1 MQTLFTPAVQ
11 TADMG
16 ALKPNPAGNSV
27 SAETPESFARVFE
40 ASQKE
45 ATPKPEA
52 AVTNLEAHAI
62 PPAAQPPSNAE
73 APTAPLFIQASI
85 QSLLL
90 NLPEPENGEQSETA
104 LPVEPVQAPQIT
116 DLLLKG
122 LSKAPEASV
131 PTESVPTEEVQVSSQ
146 DTIQAPASSST
157 DTTEN
162 NETSAPKQSPPTT
175 AQPQSLVAP
184 SPAVEKAPLPATAAI
199 PPTAPVPQSEQT
211 KEVEQLGKAD
221 TPRQIQTVSQ
231 AVAPAP
237 ATEQKSSIS
246 EVAAKAEPELEQKL
260 GTASEKEWETE
271 QDTDSEARTFGSSP
285 TAARQQASSDLP
297 VLTQTAQMAQLPT
310 VPAQVNQTNP
320 PALQSVLVTRQ
331 DPLEPKNSL
340 SVQGSDPLQA
350 IAGHAVTAPSDELTP
365 SLHGVQS
372 PIHLSSESPS
382 IPKELAV
389 PSETPPRPAT
399 EPENL
404 RFAPLGE
411 RIRLLRQA
419 GQNQMRLNLQ
429 PAELGRVSLQ
439 IVQKEQELHLHI
451 FTDTVMAKELLE
463 SQIGQL
469 KQSLMQQGLHLQ
481 QCQIEVNPEH
491 NEHSGQGFSQER
503 PPQQSAQTR
512 SQNLPLDWDEAEFE
526 LDLSA
531 LPLPQP
537 DANHVNYLA

>member
-16 ALKPNPAGNSV
+16 SLKPNPPGNSV
-27 SAETPESFARVFE
+27 SAEPPESFARVFE
-40 ASQKE
+40 ASKKE
-45 ATPKPEA
+45 ATPTPEAPKPESA
-52 AVTNLEAHAI
+52 ETSLDAPVI
-62 PPAAQPPSNAE
+62 PQPEQTPSSAE
-73 APTAPLFIQASI
+73 APPAPLFIQASI

-90 NLPEPENGEQSETA
+90 NLPEPENLTQSETA

-116 DLLLKG
+116 AFLLKG
-122 LSKAPEASV
+122 LNKAPET
-131 PTESVPTEEVQVSSQ
+131 PLPTEEVQASAPGTTQGPSASTTDATENRGSPVPEQS
-146 DTIQAPASSST
+146 APAPEQT
-157 DTTEN
+157 VQTQ
-162 NETSAPKQSPPTT
+162 A
-175 AQPQSLVAP
+175 LVAP
-184 SPAVEKAPLPATAAI
+184 SPAAEVAPLPVTAEI
-199 PPTAPVPQSEQT
+199 PPTAPIPSTEQT
-211 KEVEQLGKAD
+211 EAVEQL
-221 TPRQIQTVSQ
+221 RQTDAATQPQTVSQ
-231 AVAPAP
+231 AV
-237 ATEQKSSIS
+237 
-246 EVAAKAEPELEQKL
+246 VAAPVPTTVAKPEREQGQEIK
-260 GTASEKEWETE
+260 SEQGLETE
-271 QDTDSEARTFGSSP
+271 QETEQETGSEVKSFGGSSTSSTP
-285 TAARQQASSDLP
+285 QAADTLP
-297 VLTQTAQMAQLPT
+297 VLKQTAQRAQLPAES
-310 VPAQVNQTNP
+310 AQAQPVQP
-320 PALQSVLVTRQ
+320 RDPSLQSASVTRQ
-331 DPLEPKNSL
+331 DNLWPKNSP
-340 SVQGSDPLQA
+340 SDQGLEPLQPGSGQPA
-350 IAGHAVTAPSDELTP
+350 TAPPPELTP
-365 SLHGVQS
+365 SLQAGQS
-372 PIHLSSESPS
+372 HLSLTPESPNTS
-382 IPKELAV
+382 RELAV
-389 PSETPPRPAT
+389 PSEAPSRPAT
-399 EPENL
+399 DSENL

-491 NEHSGQGFSQER
+491 NEHSGQGFSHER

>member
-16 ALKPNPAGNSV
+16 PLKPLTPGNSV
-27 SAETPESFARVFE
+27 STESPESFACVFE
-40 ASQKE
+40 ATQKE
-45 ATPKPEA
+45 TTPKQPLETPITSSDTPVIPTPEQ
-52 AVTNLEAHAI
+52 TI
-62 PPAAQPPSNAE
+62 SSAE
-73 APTAPLFIQASI
+73 APPAPLFIQASI

-90 NLPEPENGEQSETA
+90 NLPEPENGEQSETVP
-104 LPVEPVQAPQIT
+104 PVEPVQEPQMT

-122 LSKAPEASV
+122 LSKDQETPL
-131 PTESVPTEEVQVSSQ
+131 PTEEVQVSAPS
-146 DTIQAPASSST
+146 TIQEPLSSTT
-157 DTTEN
+157 DTTDTTKN
-162 NETSAPKQSPPTT
+162 TASPAPEQSPSTT
-175 AQPQSLVAP
+175 EQTRQVQPAVAP
-184 SPAVEKAPLPATAAI
+184 SPAAEMAHVPVTAEILPATPI
-199 PPTAPVPQSEQT
+199 PATEQT
-211 KEVEQLGKAD
+211 EAVTQV
-221 TPRQIQTVSQ
+221 RQTDAQTQPQTVSQ
-231 AVAPAP
+231 AVLPAP
-237 ATEQKSSIS
+237 VPTT
-246 EVAAKAEPELEQKL
+246 VAEPEREQGREFKSEQGLEI
-260 GTASEKEWETE
+260 EHETE
-271 QDTDSEARTFGSSP
+271 HETDSEVRTFLASP
-285 TAARQQASSDLP
+285 TSSTQQTSSTLP
-297 VLTQTAQMAQLPT
+297 VLKQTAQMVQLPAEPT
-310 VPAQVNQTNP
+310 QTQP
-320 PALQSVLVTRQ
+320 IQPKDPSPGSVSLTSQ
-331 DPLEPKNSL
+331 DNLWPKSSPLDQGLEP
-340 SVQGSDPLQA
+340 LQPS
-350 IAGHAVTAPSDELTP
+350 GGQTGTAQTP
-365 SLHGVQS
+365 EQATSLHGGPPLIPVT
-372 PIHLSSESPS
+372 PESPNT
-382 IPKELAV
+382 PKELAA

-399 EPENL
+399 ESENL

-439 IVQKEQELHLHI
+439 ILQKEQELHLHI

-503 PPQQSAQTR
+503 PPQQSTQAR
-512 SQNLPLDWDEAEFE
+512 SHNLSLDWDEAEFE